1 MKILFLSQI
10 VPYPPHGGVLQRG
23 YNIIRE
29 ISRDNDVYLM
39 AFVHPDTL
47 GTPELV
53 EDSKL
58 HLEQYCRSVD
68 YFSLWP
74 KKSSIH
80 KYLAFASGFFYP
92 RPFSTL
98 AHRSVGFRRRMREII
113 EHNDVDVLHID
124 TIGLAPYYRPEDN
137 IPTVMTHHNI
147 ESALMARRSK
157 VESIWLARY
166 YVALQ
171 SKRLRAYEIEQSP
184 RFDMNVMVSATDE
197 NELKAMAP
205 TVNTTVVPNGVDT
218 EYFGVRDDTQ
228 ELAVIYTGGMN
239 MFANKDAVMHLI
251 DDIWPRVKAQCP
263 EAVFNIIGQDPP
275 LELLNIA
282 RHDASIK
289 VLGYVADIRPYVA
302 GSAVYVVPLRVGGGT
317 RLKVLD
323 ALSQGKAIVSTSV
336 GCEGIEV
343 THGLDI
349 YIEDEDNA
357 FADRVVELFNDPQRR
372 KQLGIEARKLA
383 ENKYAWASIGQVL
396 LDAYQQVIEQPDG
409 KS

>member
-1 MKILFLSQI
+1 
-10 VPYPPHGGVLQRG
+10 
-23 YNIIRE
+23 
-29 ISRDNDVYLM
+29 
-39 AFVHPDTL
+39 
-47 GTPELV
+47 
-53 EDSKL
+53 
-58 HLEQYCRSVD
+58 
-68 YFSLWP
+68 
-74 KKSSIH
+74 
-80 KYLAFASGFFYP
+80 
-92 RPFSTL
+92 
-98 AHRSVGFRRRMREII
+98 MREII